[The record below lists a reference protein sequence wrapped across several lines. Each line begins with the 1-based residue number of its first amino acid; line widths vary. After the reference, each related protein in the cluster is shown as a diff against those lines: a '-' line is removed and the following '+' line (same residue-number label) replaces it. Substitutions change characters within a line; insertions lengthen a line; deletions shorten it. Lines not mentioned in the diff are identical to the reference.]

1 MAILTS
7 GESGS
12 PAFVQ
17 RSLFGGPGFESRQD
31 LVFVF
36 KLGLEA
42 EGTGLG
48 QLAARLCRQLMP
60 GKNCNFSLISNPT
73 CELDPWASA

>member
-1 MAILTS
+1 MLGFEPKVDLQKRILAILTS

-17 RSLFGGPGFESRQD
+17 GSLFGGPGFESRQD

-48 QLAARLCRQLMP
+48 QLAAGLSRQLVP
-60 GKNCNFSLISNPT
+60 GKKADCR
-73 CELDPWASA
+73 